1 MSLRKGWLKCKI
13 SEGMLPKEY
22 TVECNSMDGNT
33 FSFFTSQE
41 HIDPKQNLLEVD
53 IMDRQSDSCLIFVP
67 SDPLEGGVNR
77 TIKVFSKDVKD
88 VI

>member
-1 MSLRKGWLKCKI
+1 MSLRKGWLKCKV

-22 TVECNSMDGNT
+22 AVECNSMDGNT

-41 HIDPKQNLLEVD
+41 HVDPMQNLLKVD
-53 IMDRQSDSCLIFVP
+53 ILERQSNSCLIFVP
-67 SDPLEGGVNR
+67 SDPLEGDVSR

-88 VI
+88 VK